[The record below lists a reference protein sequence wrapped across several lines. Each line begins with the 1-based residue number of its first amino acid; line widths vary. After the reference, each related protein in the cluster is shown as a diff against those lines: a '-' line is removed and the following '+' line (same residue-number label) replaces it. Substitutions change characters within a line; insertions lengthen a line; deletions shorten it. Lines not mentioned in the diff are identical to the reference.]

1 MTGPS
6 PTPEYTKV
14 GSPIVHVVD
23 DDEPTALAMARLL
36 AAAGFEVRTFA
47 SADDFLARFDPTIAG
62 CVILD
67 MRMPGPSGLDLQVAI
82 AERENPLP
90 VIFMTGHGEVRDSVR
105 AIQRG
110 AIDFL
115 TKPVEADALLDAVS
129 RALARDRANREA
141 RSHRQQ
147 LRLRY
152 DRLTPRE
159 REVFAHLIGG
169 QLNKQVAAD
178 LRITERTIKLHRA
191 QIFRKLET
199 DSTAGLTRMAMEL
212 GIEPA
217 GDT

>member
-1 MTGPS
+1 MTGSS
-6 PTPEYTKV
+6 PTPEHTKV

-23 DDEPTALAMARLL
+23 DDEPTVRAMARLL

-47 SADDFLARFDPTIAG
+47 SADDFLARFDPGSAG

-67 MRMPGPSGLDLQVAI
+67 VRMPGPSGLDLQVAI

-90 VIFMTGHGEVRDSVR
+90 VIFMTGYGEVRDSVR

-115 TKPVEADALLDAVS
+115 TKPVEADALVDAVS
-129 RALARDRANREA
+129 RALAQDRSNREA
-141 RSHRQQ
+141 GLHRQQ

-169 QLNKQVAAD
+169 QINKQVAAD

-191 QIFRKLET
+191 QIFTKLET
-199 DSTAGLTRMAMEL
+199 DSIAGLTRIAMEL
-212 GIEPA
+212 GIEPT